1 MKVLV
6 IGGGGREHALAR
18 KFMQS
23 DQVDQV
29 YCAPGNPGM
38 ASDGIKLVPLAVD
51 QVDELLAWAQ
61 ATEIDWTFVGPELPL
76 FLGIVD
82 RFRAAGQKIFGPSQA
97 AARLESSKKFAKEI
111 LVENGI
117 PTAHY
122 QVFTDFPTAQAYIQ
136 AASFPLVIK
145 ADGPA
150 AGKGVVIAQDLA
162 SAEAALADILEDKR
176 YGSQSQV
183 VVEECLTG
191 PEFSFFS
198 LVHDGQ
204 VLHLPTAQDH
214 KRAYD
219 QDRGPNTGGMGA
231 YAPVPFVSE
240 ALYQE
245 VVRTIVD
252 PLLQA
257 MEAAGHPYSGVLY
270 TGLMLTAEG
279 PKVIEFNTRFGDPET
294 QILMPLL
301 GDDFA
306 ETIDQLLEGQPAQL
320 TLNETGPSLGVVL
333 AAEGY
338 PTPYAKGMDLTP
350 LVQACPSE
358 ISLIY
363 AGVGEKSG
371 HLTAQGG
378 RILMAVAQGRD
389 LTQAAERVYALL
401 DQHPIPQTF
410 YRHDIGGQAITQPK
424 EEKIS

>member
-23 DQVDQV
+23 PNVDRV

-38 ASDGIKLVPLAVD
+38 LGDGIDLVPLAVD

-61 ATEIDWTFVGPELPL
+61 EAEIDWTFVGPEQPL

-97 AARLESSKKFAKEI
+97 AARLESSKKFAKELLI
-111 LVENGI
+111 QNGI

-122 QVFTDFPTAQAYIQ
+122 QAFEDYKTAQAYVQ
-136 AASFPLVIK
+136 KASFPLVIK

-162 SAEAALADILEDKR
+162 TAEAALVDILEADC

-183 VVEECLTG
+183 VVEEYLTG

-231 YAPVPFVSE
+231 YAPVPFVDE
-240 ALYQE
+240 GLYQE
-245 VVRTIVD
+245 VVTTIVE
-252 PLLQA
+252 PTLQA
-257 MEAAGHPYSGVLY
+257 MEAVGYPYSGVLY

-306 ETIDQLLEGQPAQL
+306 DTISQLLDGQPAQL
-320 TLNETGPSLGVVL
+320 TLKENRPSLGVVL

-338 PTPYAKGMDLTP
+338 PNPYAKGMDLSP
-350 LVQACPSE
+350 LVNACPAD
-358 ISLIY
+358 ISLLY

-371 HLTAQGG
+371 RLIAQGG
-378 RILMAVAQGRD
+378 RILMAVAQGDD
-389 LTQAAERVYALL
+389 LVQAAQQVYAYL
-401 DQHPIPQTF
+401 DQNPIPQTF
-410 YRHDIGGQAITQPK
+410 YRHDIGGQVISHSK
-424 EEKIS
+424 EEKVS

>member
-18 KFMQS
+18 KFKQS
-23 DQVDQV
+23 PNVSQV

-38 ASDGIKLVPLAVD
+38 KADGIDQVPLAVD
-51 QVDELLAWAQ
+51 QLDELLDWAQ
-61 ATEIDWTFVGPELPL
+61 ARGIDWTFVGPEQPL

-82 RFRAAGQKIFGPSQA
+82 RFRAAGQKIFGPTQA

-111 LVENGI
+111 LLKHGI
-117 PTAHY
+117 PTADY
-122 QVFTDFPTAQAYIQ
+122 RSFEDLAAAQAYVRT
-136 AASFPLVIK
+136 ASFPLVVK

-150 AGKGVVIAQDLA
+150 AGKGVVIAQNLDE
-162 SAEAALADILEDKR
+162 AEAALADMLADKR
-176 YGSQSQV
+176 YGAQSQV
-183 VVEECLTG
+183 VVEEYLTG

-231 YAPVPFVSE
+231 YAPVSFVDE

-245 VVRTIVD
+245 VVTTIVE
-252 PLLQA
+252 PTLRA

-270 TGLMLTAEG
+270 TGLMLTAAG

-301 GDDFA
+301 ADDFA
-306 ETIDQLLEGQPAQL
+306 DTISQLLDGQPAQV
-320 TLNETGPSLGVVL
+320 TLKEDRPSLGVVL

-338 PTPYAKGMDLTP
+338 PNPYVKGMDLSP
-350 LVQACPSE
+350 LVQRCPAD
-358 ISLIY
+358 ISLVY
-363 AGVGEKSG
+363 AGVGELSG

-378 RILMAVAQGRD
+378 RILMAVAQGDD
-389 LTQAAERVYALL
+389 LAQAAQRVYAYL
-401 DQHPIPQTF
+401 DQEAIPQTF
-410 YRHDIGGQAITQPK
+410 YRHDIGSQAITRPK